1 MKVTYRIGLKMP
13 IDGVQ
18 FSNIESAMEWELEGD
33 DAEEMLEDLK
43 EKVQVWMDEQMK
55 STGTTVK
62 NVIQELNTR
71 LEKAREMFLSSKK
84 GEL

>member
-18 FSNIESAMEWELEGD
+18 FSNIESAMEWEIDGD

-43 EKVQVWMDEQMK
+43 GRVQTWMDEQMK

-71 LEKAREMFLSSKK
+71 LEKAREMFLASKK